1 MKLNRNQI
9 ILLKQLNNSFYL
21 WLFSI
26 FKLPLMFLTGLKIEE
41 IDYSTCKTKVN
52 NNYLNKNPFK
62 STYFA
67 VQSMA
72 AELST
77 GALAL
82 LAVEGLKS
90 DVKFILIGISGDFI
104 KKAKDK
110 TFFICN
116 EGEKLHEVVK
126 KARET
131 KKQQKVTVST
141 IGYNKSSE
149 IISKFEFTWSFKLK
163 NN

>member
-1 MKLNRNQI
+1 
-9 ILLKQLNNSFYL
+9 
-21 WLFSI
+21 
-26 FKLPLMFLTGLKIEE
+26 
-41 IDYSTCKTKVN
+41 
-52 NNYLNKNPFK
+52 
-62 STYFA
+62 
-67 VQSMA
+67 MA

-90 DVKFILIGISGDFI
+90 DVNFILIGISGDFI
-104 KKAKDK
+104 KKAKDR

-149 IISKFEFTWSFKLK
+149 IVSKFEFTWSFKLK
-163 NN
+163 N